1 LTDTAKI
8 FDALYD
14 VITEIGGAGECIMA
28 DQNAPAPE
36 GSYASVFFKSFE
48 AIGAPA
54 PRTITNEDGTF
65 SVAYNQLYGVT
76 VMVDF
81 WRDDALFKA
90 SNLLGLQY
98 NGFSE
103 SVVKGLREAGI
114 CILGVSNVTNLS
126 ALQSAQ
132 MEPRAQ
138 VEISMTY
145 TRDIN
150 GSDNAQRIEK
160 VPAKI
165 YYSDG
170 ELADEIEIED

>member
-1 LTDTAKI
+1 MTDTAKI

-14 VITEIGGAGECIMA
+14 VIIEIGGAGECIMA
-28 DQNAPAPE
+28 DQNAPAPD
-36 GSYASVFFKSFE
+36 GSYASVFFKQFTS
-48 AIGAPA
+48 IGAPA

-65 SVAYNQLYGVT
+65 SVKHEQLYGVT

-81 WRDDALFKA
+81 WRNDALFKA
-90 SNLLGLQY
+90 SNIIGLQY
-98 NGFSE
+98 NNFSP
-103 SVVKGLREAGI
+103 SVMQGLRNAGI
-114 CILGVSNVTNLS
+114 CILGVSNATNLS

-138 VEISMTY
+138 IEISMTY

-150 GSDNAQRIEK
+150 ASDNAQKIKK

-165 YYSDG
+165 YYSDD
-170 ELADEIEIED
+170 ELAGDIEIED